1 MPAFFVKYLVD
12 RVSVIERVLAS
23 SQQVALEYAG
33 SKASKDRV
41 GSTRVLDVSSM
52 KAALILSA
60 NEHSVPDGPDLPLL
74 FTVCVYSDDLL
85 AVGSF
90 QSLHHAHSFAQGP
103 AYAYGDIVGTTP
115 MKHVMYIGPH
125 IASAWHE
132 FAAVLYQE
140 RRRTLPPGVDE
151 WETLYDDMSDKKN
164 TWKYRARVWEEEVAK
179 IRDSSADRKKV
190 EVAEQL
196 IERVRERTL

>member
-1 MPAFFVKYLVD
+1 MPAFFVKYLVN
-12 RVSVIERVLAS
+12 RVTVIERVLAS
-23 SQQVALEYAG
+23 SQEVALEYAG
-33 SKASKDRV
+33 SKTSKHRAEL
-41 GSTRVLDVSSM
+41 TRILDVSSM

-60 NEHSVPDGPDLPLL
+60 NEHTVPDGPDLPLL
-74 FTVCVYSDDLL
+74 FTICVYSDDLL

-90 QSLHHAHSFAQGP
+90 LSLHHAQSLAQGP
-103 AYAYGDIVGTTP
+103 AFAYGDNVGKLP
-115 MKHVMYIGPH
+115 MKHVMYMGPH
-125 IASAWHE
+125 VAAAWHE

-140 RRRTLPPGVDE
+140 RRRILPPGVDE
-151 WETLYDDMSDKKN
+151 WEKLYDDMTDKKN

-196 IERVRERTL
+196 IERVRERTM